1 MPRPI
6 WSGAIS
12 FGLINVPVKVMTATS
27 AKDVR
32 FHQLEASTNARIKQK
47 KVSSLTGEEVTG
59 DQIVKGYEIAPDQY
73 VVITGAELDAL
84 DPVASRTIDIEDFVS
99 IDEVDPL
106 YFEKGYYLVPDAVG
120 AKAYAL
126 LRQAMAAA
134 GRVAIARFVLRTK
147 QYLALI
153 RPYGNALVLE
163 TLLFGDEVA
172 SPDELSGLPED
183 DVEVKERELAM
194 AEQLIDTLT
203 VEFDPSKYRDTYRE
217 KVLELIDAKAQGREL
232 AAVPDVAEPAPVVDL
247 VAALEASLKAAK
259 RAS

>member
-27 AKDVR
+27 QKDIR
-32 FHQLEASTNARIKQK
+32 FHQLEAATNSRIRQK
-47 KVSSLTGEEVTG
+47 RVSSLTGEEISS
-59 DQIVKGYEIAPDQY
+59 DKIVKGYEVSPEQY
-73 VVITGAELDAL
+73 VVVTPEELDAL
-84 DPVASRTIDIEDFVS
+84 DPAASRTIDIEDFVS

-106 YFEKGYYLVPDAVG
+106 YFEKGYYLVPDATG

-153 RPYGNALVLE
+153 RPYENALVLE
-163 TLLFGDEVA
+163 TLLFGDEVVGV
-172 SPDELSGLPED
+172 DELSGLPD
-183 DVEVKERELAM
+183 GDTEVRDRELAM
-194 AEQLIDTLT
+194 AEQLIETLT
-203 VEFDPSKYRDTYRE
+203 VEFDPSKYRDTYRD
-217 KVLELIDAKAQGREL
+217 KLLELIDAKAQGRQISV
-232 AAVPDVAEPAPVVDL
+232 APDAPEPAPVVDL